1 MAQSTSTTTPRVQ
14 SEEPPVQRRTS
25 SQPDDDVSPTCGT
38 GGGNIATVHRRAC
51 LRRRTV
57 AVPWAEVAAEHRR
70 DDDGAAAIVSSA
82 HSADDN
88 DDDDDDDDKNGT
100 RRQQRRRVHL
110 ADLRKE
116 LLRDVTFIRTDG
128 TVMPPVV
135 PAARDEGCGST
146 QEHHHPFCDHLLLLE
161 HSDDAA
167 AEGGRKTGTAA
178 ATPPTNTN
186 DRQQEAVA
194 RHVGDALVRSLKS
207 TSLGGGGAATGSR
220 TRGRVVRENRTG
232 SPKEEVDNVKN
243 ANANANTNATMSTPR
258 KILGSLGSVAWGL
271 AQIVSPVLATGGNT
285 GHYEDMYDEKNMG
298 EGEGESDKEEEEE
311 DGTAATTGSSRHRL
325 LDDDRDMICHV
336 GLLVECG
343 RLLLSHA
350 VAATATTTE
359 LDGPDAKLLYRF
371 ERGPHS
377 LAEFCRS
384 AAAASAS
391 LAAGAAAATAE
402 ESADR
407 QALCE
412 LVSGL
417 SSADLELLLLG
428 MVRAGCAVLS
438 SDGDVVALLP
448 QRGAANAEA
457 AVDEV
462 HLAIFRLQSTAS
474 TLERRID
481 HLSEQAEAAQS
492 RAVAAQRRRQ
502 PTLAVAYLK
511 LRNLRRTEID
521 RTSASLLNVEQSL
534 QTLHRTRADAEVL
547 RAYRLAGEAMRMAR
561 TSEEE
566 GGWGINAET
575 VRETADELAELTEEV
590 NETSAILENVGTDN
604 GVGQFSDEELMQ
616 ELEALEEVDD
626 LADVLGRTGLEE
638 KEDAGG
644 TEQVNQTKAADLDA
658 ESGKG
663 EDECS
668 RGKAAI
674 LAA

>member
-1 MAQSTSTTTPRVQ
+1 MAQSSTTTPRVQ

-88 DDDDDDDDKNGT
+88 NYNDDDDDKNDT

-167 AEGGRKTGTAA
+167 AEGGRKTGTV
-178 ATPPTNTN
+178 PTNNHTN

-194 RHVGDALVRSLKS
+194 RHVGEALVRSLKS
-207 TSLGGGGAATGSR
+207 TSLGGGGAAATGSK
-220 TRGRVVRENRTG
+220 TGGWTARENRTG
-232 SPKEEVDNVKN
+232 SSTEEVGN
-243 ANANANTNATMSTPR
+243 ANADVAMSTPR

-298 EGEGESDKEEEEE
+298 EGEGESDKEEEE
-311 DGTAATTGSSRHRL
+311 GTVATTGSSRRHRL
-325 LDDDRDMICHV
+325 LDDDRDVICHV
-336 GLLVECG
+336 GIMVECG
-343 RLLLSHA
+343 RLLLDHA
-350 VAATATTTE
+350 AAIATSE

-391 LAAGAAAATAE
+391 LAGAAAATAE

-481 HLSEQAEAAQS
+481 HLSEQADAAQS
-492 RAVAAQRRRQ
+492 RAVVAQRRRQ

-674 LAA
+674 LAV